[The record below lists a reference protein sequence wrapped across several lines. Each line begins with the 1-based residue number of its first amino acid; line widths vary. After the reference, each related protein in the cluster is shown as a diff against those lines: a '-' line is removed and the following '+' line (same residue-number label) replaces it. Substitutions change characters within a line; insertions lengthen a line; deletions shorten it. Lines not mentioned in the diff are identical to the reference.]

1 MDTITTS
8 LTVAACVF
16 TGGLI
21 GINLHRFLPQ
31 AHQTKETQDVV
42 RLGTGMLS
50 VLASLVLGLL
60 VATAKGSYDTTDNA
74 IRGYAAE
81 LALLNETLRDY
92 GASAKAPHELL
103 RSYTEKVL
111 RDAWPKDN
119 QRAPAIDDENTGQ
132 LLEQVRAS
140 IRDLKPVDD
149 GQKWLQEQA
158 LAINVNL
165 LRQRWLLIEQS
176 EPSVQKMV
184 LIVLVA
190 WISMI
195 FVSFGLNAPRNAT
208 VITAFLIS
216 SLAIGGA
223 VFLILEMDRPLGG
236 VMPVSSWPMENVLSH
251 MDW

>member
-1 MDTITTS
+1 MTS
-8 LTVAACVF
+8 LSVAACVF
-16 TGGLI
+16 AGGLA
-21 GINLHRFLPQ
+21 GLNLHRLLPE
-31 AHQTKETQDVV
+31 AHLTKETQEVV

-60 VATAKGSYDTTDNA
+60 VATAKGSYDRTDTA

-92 GASAKAPHELL
+92 GANAAGPHELL
-103 RSYTEKVL
+103 RHYARQVL
-111 RDAWPKDN
+111 HDAWPRDGRRVPEFDDN
-119 QRAPAIDDENTGQ
+119 NAGQ

-140 IRDLKPVDD
+140 IRDLKPIDP
-149 GQKWLQEQA
+149 GQKWLQDQA
-158 LAINVNL
+158 LEINLNL
-165 LRQRWLLIEQS
+165 LRQRWLLIEQG
-176 EPSVQKMV
+176 EPGVQRIV
-184 LIVLVA
+184 LIILVA
-190 WISMI
+190 WITTI
-195 FVSFGLNAPRNAT
+195 FVSFGLNAPRNGT
-208 VITAFLIS
+208 VISAFLIS